1 MDMPTLSFFDLLR
14 ESDYDFLH
22 RTGWEYSPE
31 SPVDLP
37 TITTIV
43 VKEPYHRRPGG
54 GPASGSGG
62 SSGLAAV

>member
-14 ESDYDFLH
+14 ELDYDFLH
-22 RTGWEYSPE
+22 RTRWEYSPE

-37 TITTIV
+37 TISTII
-43 VKEPYHRRPGG
+43 VKEPYCRHGG